1 METYGSPCLLQTYD
15 TNRLIISDIPKFLI
29 IDQPVDF
36 TIDVSKAGKG
46 EIEVAINNGQVK
58 NHVKPLGKSKFHFTF
73 IPKLNEPHSISITFN
88 GHQVVGFPKQCS
100 IITSDNVKFRGP
112 SLRPVLLGLETWF
125 TIDITYSDLS
135 DLHVTIFTPS
145 NDKLNPSTLLTS
157 DGLRVDWTPMEI
169 GIYRIHLTLFGF
181 SLPGSPLTMKCYD
194 PKKVIIKPPL
204 RDSMIRIPTRFIIDA
219 SKAGEG
225 DLAISVN
232 HSGRNIPNEINPIG
246 NGRLEIQF
254 TPQKAVTHYCNILFN
269 HEHVPGSPLAVNVME
284 TQRVIAIG
292 KGLGSVPINI
302 PTSFTVH
309 TPNDSTGQLKCLI
322 KGGVNDIFCY
332 DLKDVKNFAGSDD
345 RLISCLI
352 TKIDLNR
359 YEVTYTTDR
368 VGEFYIEI
376 FYDNIQIDSS
386 PFLVRSFD
394 ANQIKILH
402 FPSSAIA
409 GSSTSFIIDAT
420 DSGAGS
426 LEIAISRNGKNIPNY
441 VQNEGT
447 ARFRIKFIPDQ
458 PCIHQ
463 VQIKFNGTDIHG
475 SPYLCNVISSEFIFE
490 NYEYAPI
497 HKRTSFSIKPKSN
510 FNSNIYFDIK
520 NSAGNDIK
528 GKLEKISMN
537 SFAIDFIPNEIGDHE
552 IRFYNDE
559 DKKFIMTK
567 FICQVYDPSKIRV
580 SDLPLAIARQPYKF
594 TLHTADAGHGVL
606 SVKIKQNGDK
616 LSHEL
621 TQISTYIYQISFTPE
636 TEDECI
642 VQISFNGE
650 NNFRTLVIPVRND
663 CEQVHVSSIPSGVID
678 RPVTFTIDGADSDL
692 VSILVTESQS
702 NRIVSHTMT
711 PISNDKNNYE
721 ISFIPTAARQHIVS
735 ISYDGK
741 LLSTHHV
748 DVCNVNKIHVSSI
761 RDGIVGASS
770 IFSVDTQG
778 AGEGH
783 LEVTISN
790 GQRTLP
796 AELKSIQARKF
807 DIAFVPEMS
816 GIHSIDLAFNGV
828 SIEGS
833 PFTINVADPLT
844 SDNSASEV
852 DDNDDDDDDD
862 DYEFLI
868 GGELQ
873 GTKVGEVAWV
883 ICETSITD
891 IYEDFNIYVTDP
903 HKIIVKHSRIQDSF
917 GRWRI
922 EYEPTEE
929 GIYQIQI
936 DSNKSPINLAVMD
949 VLPADYERTV
959 FGERI
964 VYPNSLNF
972 ISIMSNNK
980 NIKVQLRSSNNIEVP
995 IEIERHGLEWKI
1007 SYSLTAIGTYQLTI
1021 IDEDDQQLYDLFCI
1035 TETIDLFRNGGIEDI
1050 TKIIIDHKKVFADDV
1065 NVIVKDPLAHTIP
1078 AAFYRNSNRDLV
1090 IEYIPV
1096 RADIHEVF
1104 IRTQNK
1110 VLDVCPIRIMAFT
1123 AQQPYDPVP
1132 RVQIKEI
1139 LEHTFEGVID
1149 ENNKLEIC
1157 VTDPFERPIPFQR
1170 SKNEHGELTLSLSPV
1185 RIGTHWI
1192 CMSNDDNDS
1201 FAVLPIFAFDDDYV
1215 PLSPLDTPSPN
1226 DRTLRDENNTNNN
1239 NNSNSVSDLF
1249 SPVKELTTIS
1259 EISEFQSS
1267 RLSSISPARLT
1278 SSIKEAVTNTAPP
1291 DAHESSSTPTCNDRS
1306 SPQVQILDINDLIDP
1321 CVRTISRFTFK
1332 DPNNKFNI
1340 AIYDANRD
1348 EIAYHAEHLSDGRK
1362 RISYQPT
1369 IVGHVEIHILED
1381 NELITDN
1388 PLIVYAFDPSAVHL
1402 INFPKKIQINT
1413 THEFHIDPTQAGKGT
1428 LKIMIKDPNNQH
1440 VPIHVEKQS
1449 SCYITVQFKPTI
1461 AGPHTVSILFNRIPI
1476 SRTPSQI
1483 IVENVEQIQIV
1494 RLPELEERGRSIY
1507 SKHELFLLAQQQDR
1521 PHALPSQVF
1530 RTLLSKSNEVL
1541 SRKKDSS
1548 ATKHH
1553 GNEQIIRSEETHQTK
1568 IQSIPLNETEIQ
1580 RLQSLKE
1587 KFDRGQP
1594 IDIIFN
1600 PRLYPFKI
1608 LLQNA
1613 YPLVDTDVHFLVD
1626 HPHVAYVHITING
1639 MKVPLLATRQHN
1651 DTFLLKFRP
1660 TIAGDYLITLKDF
1673 LGQHILG
1680 CPVNFPVYNPNG
1692 VHLEPFHPLQAIN
1705 DCHFICTLLFTP
1717 IEFIT
1722 HTLILLLGNVDNVG
1736 QGKFFVMIYNQ
1747 LKPIQI
1753 PCQLQSLTKN
1763 RCRISF
1769 SPSKIGTYRI
1779 YLAYRN
1785 IPINGM

>member
-1 METYGSPCLLQTYD
+1 MESYGSPCLLQTYD
-15 TNRLIISDIPKFLI
+15 TNRLIISDIPKFLT
-29 IDQPVDF
+29 IDQPVEF

-58 NHVKPLGKSKFHFTF
+58 NQVKSLGKSKFHFTF
-73 IPKLNEPHSISITFN
+73 IPKLNEPHIISITFN
-88 GHQVVGFPKQCS
+88 GHQVAGFPRLCS
-100 IITSDNVKFRGP
+100 IITPDNVKFRGP
-112 SLRPVLLGLETWF
+112 SLRPVVLGIETWF
-125 TIDITYSDLS
+125 TIDIANGDLS
-135 DLHVTIFTPS
+135 DLHVTICTPS
-145 NDKLNPSTLLTS
+145 NEKLNPSTLLTS
-157 DGLRVDWTPMEI
+157 DGLRIDWTPMEI
-169 GIYRIHLTLFGF
+169 GLYRIHLMLFGF

-194 PKKVIIKPPL
+194 PKKVIIKSPPQY
-204 RDSMIRIPTRFIIDA
+204 STIRIPTRFLIDA

-225 DLAISVN
+225 DLEISVN

-246 NGRLEIQF
+246 NGLFEIQF
-254 TPQKAVTHYCNILFN
+254 TPQKAITHHCNILFN

-284 TQRVIAIG
+284 AQSAIAIG
-292 KGLGSVPINI
+292 KGLGSVPIDI
-302 PTSFTVH
+302 PASFTVL
-309 TPNDSTGQLKCLI
+309 TPNDGSGQLKCLI
-322 KGGVNDIFCY
+322 KGGVKDIFCF
-332 DLKDVKNFAGSDD
+332 DLKYVKIFVGSDD
-345 RLISCLI
+345 RLIPCLV
-352 TKIDLNR
+352 TKIDPNR
-359 YEVTYTTDR
+359 YEVMYTTDR
-368 VGEFYIEI
+368 VGEFYIEV
-376 FYDNIQIDSS
+376 FYDDIQIDSS

-402 FPSSAIA
+402 FPSSAIV

-441 VQNEGT
+441 VQNEGI
-447 ARFRIKFIPDQ
+447 ARFRIKFTPDQ
-458 PCIHQ
+458 PCVHQ

-475 SPYLCNVISSEFIFE
+475 SPYLCNAISSEFIFE
-490 NYEYAPI
+490 NYEYAPV

-520 NSAGNDIK
+520 NSAGNDVT

-537 SFAIDFIPNEIGDHE
+537 SYAIDFIPNEIGDHE

-559 DKKFIMTK
+559 DKKLIMTK
-567 FICQVYDPSKIRV
+567 FICQVYDPSKIRI
-580 SDLPLAIARQPYKF
+580 SDLPLAIAHELYKF
-594 TLHTADAGHGVL
+594 TIHTADAGHGVL

-616 LSHEL
+616 LSHEQ
-621 TQISTYIYQISFTPE
+621 TQISTHIYQISFTPE

-650 NNFRTLVIPVRND
+650 NNFRTMVIPVRND
-663 CEQVHVSSIPSGVID
+663 CEHVRVSLIPSGVIG

-702 NRIVSHTMT
+702 NRVVSHTMT
-711 PISNDKNNYE
+711 LISNDKNNYK
-721 ISFIPTAARQHIVS
+721 ISFIPTAAGQHIVS
-735 ISYDGK
+735 VSYDGK

-796 AELKSIQARKF
+796 AELKRIQARKF

-828 SIEGS
+828 PIEGS
-833 PFTINVADPLT
+833 PFTINVVDPLAND
-844 SDNSASEV
+844 SSASEV
-852 DDNDDDDDDD
+852 EDDDDDDDD

-868 GGELQ
+868 GGELE
-873 GTKVGEVAWV
+873 GTKVGEVAWL

-903 HKIIVKHSRIQDSF
+903 DKIIVKHSRIQDSL

-922 EYEPTEE
+922 EYEPTKE

-936 DSNKSPINLAVMD
+936 DSNKLPINLATMD
-949 VLPADYERTV
+949 VLPADYERIV

-964 VYPNSLNF
+964 VYLNSLNF
-972 ISIMSNNK
+972 ISIMSNNE
-980 NIKVQLRSSNNIEVP
+980 NIKVQLRSSNNIEIP
-995 IEIERHGLEWKI
+995 IEIERHGLKWKF
-1007 SYSLTAIGTYQLTI
+1007 SYSLTSIGMYQLTI
-1021 IDEDDQQLYDLFCI
+1021 IDEDDPQLYDLFCI
-1035 TETIDLFRNGGIEDI
+1035 TEEIDLFRNGGIEDI
-1050 TKIIIDHKKVFADDV
+1050 TRIIIDHKKVFAGDV

-1096 RADIHEVF
+1096 RADTHEVF
-1104 IRTQNK
+1104 IRTQNN
-1110 VLDVCPIRIMAFT
+1110 VLDICPIRIMAFT
-1123 AQQPYDPVP
+1123 AQQPYDSVP

-1157 VTDPFERPIPFQR
+1157 ITDPFERPIPFQR
-1170 SKNEHGELTLSLSPV
+1170 SKNEHGELTLSLSPIQ
-1185 RIGTHWI
+1185 IGTHWI
-1192 CMSNDDNDS
+1192 CISNDENDS

-1215 PLSPLDTPSPN
+1215 PLSPLGTPSPN
-1226 DRTLRDENNTNNN
+1226 DRTLQDENNTNNN

-1259 EISEFQSS
+1259 ETSEFQSS
-1267 RLSSISPARLT
+1267 RLSSVSPAHLT
-1278 SSIKEAVTNTAPP
+1278 SSIKEAVTNILPT
-1291 DAHESSSTPTCNDRS
+1291 DTHESSKTPACNDRS
-1306 SPQVQILDINDLIDP
+1306 SPEVQILDIDDLINP
-1321 CVRTISRFTFK
+1321 CVRTISKFTLK

-1348 EIAYHAEHLSDGRK
+1348 EIAYHAKHLSGGQK
-1362 RISYQPT
+1362 CISYEPT
-1369 IVGHVEIHILED
+1369 IVGPVEIHILKD

-1388 PLIVYAFDPSAVHL
+1388 PLIVYAFDPSAVRL
-1402 INFPKKIQINT
+1402 INFPKKIQVNT
-1413 THEFHIDPTQAGKGT
+1413 THEFHIDPTQAGKGA
-1428 LKIMIKDPNNQH
+1428 LKIMIKGFVTFALFSLHFQVSFVDPNNQH

-1449 SCYITVQFKPTI
+1449 NYHIGVQFKPTI
-1461 AGPHTVSILFNRIPI
+1461 SGPHTISILFNRIPI
-1476 SRTPSQI
+1476 SRTQSQI
-1483 IVENVEQIQIV
+1483 IVENAEQIQII

-1507 SKHELFLLAQQQDR
+1507 SKHELFLLSQQQER
-1521 PHALPSQVF
+1521 PHSLPLQTL
-1530 RTLLSKSNEVL
+1530 RTLLSKSNEIL
-1541 SRKKDSS
+1541 SRKEDSS
-1548 ATKHH
+1548 VTKDH
-1553 GNEQIIRSEETHQTK
+1553 GNEEIRKLEEKHQTK
-1568 IQSIPLNETEIQ
+1568 TQSIPFDETQIQ
-1580 RLQSLKE
+1580 RLQSIKE

-1594 IDIIFN
+1594 VDIIFN

-1613 YPLVDTDVHFLVD
+1613 YPLVNTDLHFLLD
-1626 HPHVAYVHITING
+1626 HPHVAYVQITING

-1680 CPVNFPVYNPNG
+1680 CPFNFPVYNPNG

-1705 DCHFICTLLFTP
+1705 DCHFIC
-1717 IEFIT
+1717 
-1722 HTLILLLGNVDNVG
+1722 NVDNVG
-1736 QGKFFVMIYNQ
+1736 QGKFFVMIYDQ

-1753 PCQLQSLTKN
+1753 PCQLQSLAKN
-1763 RCRISF
+1763 RCKISF

-1785 IPINGM
+1785 IPVNGM